1 MANSLKKKV
10 PPPPNP
16 EVLTKD
22 KEVDVTVVE
31 VVKDERT
38 SKIVGAMCLLF
49 AMFLFVAFT
58 SYLFTWQEDQDKV
71 HQFGIK
77 IFATN
82 DVQVHNLLGVLGAY
96 VAHIFIYKGF
106 GVASYLFCTF
116 FFVLG
121 INLLF
126 GKKIFNLIRNLRY
139 VMLGLVVLS
148 MGLAFVNISSDFSW
162 GGAVGELLNDW
173 FVKWIGRV
181 GTGAILA
188 VTVFCYI
195 IWRFNPTFKWPEK
208 KIIAER
214 NDLIDENDMV
224 ESTDDTNVEADDM
237 DDLEQQV
244 LPISQNKLKDGA
256 AGSIIIAPKEEVAK
270 HDPLNEFGVTEKD
283 IVEDK
288 LAQETGKLFIVDEPK
303 KAKQKPIDVMVDL
316 PLEIALPVHE
326 GISVI
331 MPKPMPDADI
341 QVADIDNEPLVESRK
356 PLKIEFDDEIDMEL
370 ELQDRYNDEDTGDSK
385 PATTKHFGIDTN
397 YDPTL
402 ELKDYKYPSIDL
414 LETHGSEKIIHDAN
428 ELEVNKN
435 QIIAT
440 LKNYDIA
447 IQRIAATVGP
457 TVTLYEIVPAP
468 GVRISRIKNLEDDIA
483 LSLAA
488 LGIRIIAP
496 IPGKGTIGIE
506 VPNVKKSVVSMK
518 TLLASEKFTN
528 STFSLPIAIG
538 KKIDNENFIVDLATM
553 PHLLMA
559 GATGQGKSVGLNAIL
574 VSLLYK
580 KHPSQLK
587 FVLVDP
593 KKVELSIYKVIE
605 KHFLAKLPGEEES
618 IITDTKKV
626 VHTLNALCIEMDNR
640 YDLLKEAGCRNIK
653 EYNEKFLN
661 RKLNPQKGHQYLPFI
676 VLVVDEF
683 ADLIMT
689 AGKEVEMPIARLAQ
703 LARAIGIHLIIATQ
717 RPSVNIITGTI
728 KANFP
733 ARIAFKVSSKIDSR
747 TILDA
752 GGAEQ
757 LIGKGDMLIS
767 YNGDITRLQCAFVDT
782 PEVDKIT
789 DFIGNQRG
797 YPDAFLL
804 PEYVDEKEEG
814 NKSFDSADR
823 DPLFNDAAKLI
834 VQNQIGS
841 TSLIQRRMKLG
852 YNRAGRLMDQLESA
866 GIVGAN
872 AGSKAREVLF
882 KSETELQEYLD
893 SMG

>member
-1 MANSLKKKV
+1 MANRLRKKKTDA
-10 PPPPNP
+10 PNP
-16 EVLTKD
+16 DELATD
-22 KEVDVTVVE
+22 KVADISVHE

-38 SKIVGAMCLLF
+38 IKILGF
-49 AMFLFVAFT
+49 AILIFTLFLFLSFT

-77 IFATN
+77 IFATD
-82 DVQVHNLLGVLGAY
+82 DVRLSNLLGVLGAY
-96 VAHIFIYKGF
+96 TAHIFMYKGF
-106 GVASYLFCTF
+106 GIAAFLFCSL
-116 FFVLG
+116 FFVIG

-126 GKKIFNLIRNLRY
+126 GKKIFSLTRSLRY
-139 VMLGLVVLS
+139 VIVGLIVLS
-148 MGLAFVNISSDFSW
+148 LSFAFFGKSAAFSW
-162 GGAVGELLNDW
+162 GGAVGNLMSNWL
-173 FVKWIGRV
+173 VKWIGSF
-181 GTGAILA
+181 GTGTIILLA
-188 VTVFCYI
+188 AFSYF
-195 IWRFNPTFKWPEK
+195 IWRFNPTFTWPQEFFNNLFSK
-208 KIIAER
+208 KEQENTINSFEDSLEEETTINV
-214 NDLIDENDMV
+214 NDELETSAHNTTTEIDEPKSN
-224 ESTDDTNVEADDM
+224 
-237 DDLEQQV
+237 
-244 LPISQNKLKDGA
+244 NKLKG
-256 AGSIIIAPKEEVAK
+256 G
-270 HDPLNEFGVTEKD
+270 
-283 IVEDK
+283 
-288 LAQETGKLFIVDEPK
+288 GKLV
-303 KAKQKPIDVMVDL
+303 A
-316 PLEIALPVHE
+316 
-326 GISVI
+326 VI
-331 MPKPMPDADI
+331 MPEQPEENVNELTNFDLTENTNSEELNTHFTDNTATLNDTLTNSLPLTINEALAKEEPIADNNLDLEIKPIVEEEITATEDTPTME
-341 QVADIDNEPLVESRK
+341 DNTIVEA
-356 PLKIEFDDEIDMEL
+356 I
-370 ELQDRYNDEDTGDSK
+370 NDESTALEERSDEL
-385 PATTKHFGIDTN
+385 ATEH

-402 ELKDYKYPSIDL
+402 DLRDYRYPSIDL
-414 LETHGSEKIIHDAN
+414 LETHGSEKIIHDPA
-428 ELEVNKN
+428 ELEANKN

-440 LKNYDIA
+440 LNNYDIA
-447 IQRIAATVGP
+447 IQRISATVGP

-496 IPGKGTIGIE
+496 IPGKGTVGIE
-506 VPNVKKSVVSMK
+506 VPNVNKRVVSMK
-518 TLLASEKFTN
+518 TLLSSEKFQHN
-528 STFSLPIAIG
+528 NYSLPIAIG
-538 KKIDNENFIVDLATM
+538 KKIDNENFIVDLAAM

-559 GATGQGKSVGLNAIL
+559 GATGQGKSVGLNAVL

-593 KKVELSIYKVIE
+593 KKVELSLYRIIE

-640 YDLLKEAGCRNIK
+640 YDLLKEAGCRNIR
-653 EYNEKFLN
+653 EYNEKFTQ
-661 RKLNPQKGHQYLPFI
+661 RKLSPKKGHQYLPFI
-676 VLVVDEF
+676 VLVIDEF

-747 TILDA
+747 TILDT

-767 YNGDITRLQCAFVDT
+767 YNGEVTRLQCAFVDT
-782 PEVDKIT
+782 PEVENICE
-789 DFIGNQRG
+789 FIGEQRG

-804 PEYVDEKEEG
+804 PEYVDEKEEAG
-814 NKSFDSADR
+814 KEFDLDNR
-823 DPLFNDAAKLI
+823 DALFEDAARLI
-834 VQNQIGS
+834 VQNQVGS

-852 YNRAGRLMDQLESA
+852 YNRAGRLMDQLEQA
-866 GIVGAN
+866 GIVGPN
-872 AGSKAREVLF
+872 AGSKAREVRF

-893 SMG
+893 SLN

>member
-1 MANSLKKKV
+1 MANRLKKKV
-10 PPPPNP
+10 PPTPSP
-16 EVLTKD
+16 EELNDD
-22 KEVDVTVVE
+22 KTEEVTVKE

-38 SKIVGAMCLLF
+38 IKVFGAVSILTSI
-49 AMFLFVAFT
+49 FLFISFT

-77 IFATN
+77 IFAVS
-82 DVQVHNLLGVLGAY
+82 DVVLNNLLGVLGAY
-96 VAHIFIYKGF
+96 TAHVFMYKGF
-106 GVASYLFCTF
+106 GIAAYLFCTF

-121 INLLF
+121 VNLLF
-126 GKKIFNLIRNLRY
+126 SKKVFSLIRNVRY
-139 VMLGLVVLS
+139 VLVGLIVLS
-148 MGLAFVNISSDFSW
+148 MTLAFASSAASFSW
-162 GGAVGELLNDW
+162 GGAVGELMNDW
-173 FVKWIGRV
+173 FGKWFGNF
-181 GTGAILA
+181 GTGALILLS
-188 VTVFCYI
+188 VFAFV
-195 IWRFNPTFKWPEK
+195 IWRFNPTFIWPEAFFNDLFK
-208 KIIAER
+208 KKNIDTPELLQTEESAETIAEPTF
-214 NDLIDENDMV
+214 NEWLAEQEAMQPEEGAKLFIDK
-224 ESTDDTNVEADDM
+224 NVE
-237 DDLEQQV
+237 EFG
-244 LPISQNKLKDGA
+244 SQNKLK
-256 AGSIIIAPKEEVAK
+256 SE
-270 HDPLNEFGVTEKD
+270 
-283 IVEDK
+283 
-288 LAQETGKLFIVDEPK
+288 GKTV
-303 KAKQKPIDVMVDL
+303 
-316 PLEIALPVHE
+316 
-326 GISVI
+326 SVI
-331 MPKPMPDADI
+331 MPLQENAEETLSLNELEINENAEGNIPLELNEKYAAVPNGFDLEIKPSVDEIGILEDENI
-341 QVADIDNEPLVESRK
+341 EDDIDLSDEEL
-356 PLKIEFDDEIDMEL
+356 DEIDETTEDTAL
-370 ELQDRYNDEDTGDSK
+370 ELRSDEL
-385 PATTKHFGIDTN
+385 ATIN

-402 ELKDYKYPSIDL
+402 DLRDYKYPEISL
-414 LETHGSEKIIHDAN
+414 LETHGSEKIIHDPN
-428 ELEVNKN
+428 ELETNKN

-447 IQRIAATVGP
+447 IQRISATVGP

-496 IPGKGTIGIE
+496 IPGKGTVGIE
-506 VPNVKKSVVSMK
+506 VPNVRKTVVSMK
-518 TLLASEKFTN
+518 TLLSSDKFQN
-528 STFSLPIAIG
+528 NNYSLPIAIG
-538 KKIDNENFIVDLATM
+538 KKIDNENFIVDLAAM

-559 GATGQGKSVGLNAIL
+559 GATGQGKSVGLNAVL

-593 KKVELSIYKVIE
+593 KKVELSLYKIIE

-640 YDLLKEAGCRNIK
+640 YDLLKEAGCRNIR
-653 EYNEKFLN
+653 EYNEKFTA

-752 GGAEQ
+752 GGADQ
-757 LIGKGDMLIS
+757 LIGKGDMLVS
-767 YNGDITRLQCAFVDT
+767 YNGEVTRLQCAFVDT
-782 PEVDKIT
+782 PEVEKVCE
-789 DFIGNQRG
+789 FIGKQRG

-804 PEYVDEKEEG
+804 PEYVDEKEESG
-814 NKSFDSADR
+814 KDFDDGDR
-823 DPLFNDAAKLI
+823 DALFEDAAKLI
-834 VQNQIGS
+834 VQNQVGS

-852 YNRAGRLMDQLESA
+852 YNRAGRLMDQLERA
-866 GIVGAN
+866 GIVGPN
-872 AGSKAREVLF
+872 LGSKAREVRF
-882 KSETELQEYLD
+882 KTEAELIEFL
-893 SMG
+893 SV